1 MHIRLFMEHQSGRLH
16 GGWTNTCGGKTSS
29 KTSKTS
35 QHLLILGHRTS
46 PGSTKSVWK
55 NCSGR
60 EASSQYSNKHLYIS
74 DMFSY
79 LISDLEWTTLYVF
92 QWVYFFSPD
101 DHVSS
106 RVTSGA
112 IDGKTKYRGINRVST
127 QTRRTQQELNNT
139 PKMNYDADDDDN
151 PVESPMRT
159 PSRPEGTLTLS

>member
-79 LISDLEWTTLYVF
+79 LISDLEWTTLTETLYLLAWLLERGETTNEQTQSNRLTNTAEEIVAE
-92 QWVYFFSPD
+92 QLSKLTSALLGQAP
-101 DHVSS
+101 
-106 RVTSGA
+106 VTVLLRS
-112 IDGKTKYRGINRVST
+112 YH
-127 QTRRTQQELNNT
+127 RRL
-139 PKMNYDADDDDN
+139 
-151 PVESPMRT
+151 R
-159 PSRPEGTLTLS
+159 

>member
-60 EASSQYSNKHLYIS
+60 EASSQYSNKHLYI
-74 DMFSY
+74 Y
-79 LISDLEWTTLYVF
+79 IL
-92 QWVYFFSPD
+92 
-101 DHVSS
+101 
-106 RVTSGA
+106 VTS
-112 IDGKTKYRGINRVST
+112 RPLLH
-127 QTRRTQQELNNT
+127 TRPVWWQVDLTFTPDRSGVVQPDPIRCPRDLKWLKCWWRTYKRRLNSGLNNQAW
-139 PKMNYDADDDDN
+139 Y
-151 PVESPMRT
+151 
-159 PSRPEGTLTLS
+159 LSIWYRNQKQWTVF